1 VNEIRSKRHQEAVSL
16 GPHTLPGS
24 NEKSKDSSD
33 GSDLDTPL
41 IHQKTVTWQNLL
53 ALLAVAA
60 QTGMT
65 RLCKLSGGNS
75 HFPTTV
81 NGTKILKMDG
91 PISQPNQALEVEF
104 YVPPEWKLPMAPPPA
119 AELRQDLRIPGA
131 AAAERRRHM
140 LTSWGGGGGVD
151 GVVRG
156 GG

>member
-1 VNEIRSKRHQEAVSL
+1 MKS
-16 GPHTLPGS
+16 GPSDTTRRRGGAHTLPGS

-33 GSDLDTPL
+33 GSDLNTPL

-65 RLCKLSGGNS
+65 RSCKLSGGNS

-104 YVPPEWKLPMAPPPA
+104 HVPPEWHYGSCPWHHHR
-119 AELRQDLRIPGA
+119 LRSRARICGSLVLLQLSGGDICSLPGA
-131 AAAERRRHM
+131 A
-140 LTSWGGGGGVD
+140 
-151 GVVRG
+151 GVVLTV
-156 GG
+156 